1 MAEKL
6 SDKLKGL
13 FKRAD
18 TSLGKSVDR
27 LKSYPAKIKSLPKK
41 GYDKVK
47 IMQNVLA
54 KSIVGKGAITKKP
67 KLSTS
72 KALTVFDP
80 KKGLP
85 AKASQLKK
93 VGKFGK
99 LKSIARVA
107 SRAALP
113 VAAGFEAANLAYKV
127 ATLSPEK
134 KAKVKKLKTKLSK
147 KSTKDYHADLLK
159 MSTGGDTM
167 LKDPKKADLDK
178 DGKLSGYEKKRGKA
192 IESNMKQKPIKAALG
207 IATMGLL
214 GAKMLSDKKKKK
226 AIKAVSPVAMLA
238 DVTKPE
244 DKNQVT
250 TGQQTASKGKM
261 MKARYGTMAK
271 GDVKEGLKKS
281 KIDKAELSKFK
292 VMATKKLSGAQISE
306 TEYDKLKDMM
316 PKITDS
322 GSVRESKKKTIKAKL
337 SKLNKAKSG
346 KMMKAKSGKMIEA
359 NMGMEAKSTQ
369 GYGAARTSGMGLQD
383 ENLIPGKSLDYYKDI
398 M

>member
-18 TSLGKSVDR
+18 TSLGKGVDR

-80 KKGLP
+80 KKALP
-85 AKASQLKK
+85 ATASKFAKATKTA
-93 VGKFGK
+93 GKFGK
-99 LKSIARVA
+99 LKAAARVA
-107 SRAALP
+107 SRVALP
-113 VAAGFEAANLAYKV
+113 LTLGVEGASLAYKV

-134 KAKVKKLKTKLSK
+134 KAKVKKLKSKLSK
-147 KSTKDYHADLLK
+147 QSTKDYHADLMK

-167 LKDPKKADLDK
+167 LKNPKKADLDK
-178 DGKLSGYEKKRGKA
+178 DGKLSGYEKKRAKA
-192 IESNMKQKPIKAALG
+192 IESNMKQKPIKAVLG
-207 IATMGLL
+207 IAAMGLL
-214 GAKMLSDKKKKK
+214 GAKALKDKKNKTTGPILMPQDRKNQTTG
-226 AIKAVSPVAMLA
+226 L
-238 DVTKPE
+238 KPE
-244 DKNQVT
+244 DKKNQQQPQT
-250 TGQQTASKGKM
+250 TGQQQASKGKM
-261 MKARYGTMAK
+261 MKAYKGDMAK
-271 GDVKEGLKKS
+271 
-281 KIDKAELSKFK
+281 
-292 VMATKKLSGAQISE
+292 
-306 TEYDKLKDMM
+306 
-316 PKITDS
+316 
-322 GSVRESKKKTIKAKL
+322 
-337 SKLNKAKSG
+337 
-346 KMMKAKSGKMIEA
+346 
-359 NMGMEAKSTQ
+359 
-369 GYGAARTSGMGLQD
+369 GYGAARTQGQGLQD

>member
-13 FKRAD
+13 FKKAD
-18 TSLGKSVDR
+18 TSLGKGVDR

-47 IMQNVLA
+47 VMQNVLA

-93 VGKFGK
+93 LGKFGK
-99 LKSIARVA
+99 LKAVARVA
-107 SRAALP
+107 SRVALP
-113 VAAGFEAANLAYKV
+113 VALGVEGASLAYKV

-134 KAKVKKLKTKLSK
+134 KAKVKKLKSKLNK
-147 KSTKDYHADLLK
+147 KSTKQSHADLLK

-167 LKDPKKADLDK
+167 LKGNQVKLDKNK
-178 DGKLSGYEKKRGKA
+178 DGKISG
-192 IESNMKQKPIKAALG
+192 
-207 IATMGLL
+207 
-214 GAKMLSDKKKKK
+214 
-226 AIKAVSPVAMLA
+226 
-238 DVTKPE
+238 E
-244 DKNQVT
+244 DF
-250 TGQQTASKGKM
+250 KM
-261 MKARYGTMAK
+261 MKARYGKSVESSGSKANKIKLAK
-271 GDVKEGLKKS
+271 D
-281 KIDKAELSKFK
+281 DKRRE
-292 VMATKKLSGAQISE
+292 
-306 TEYDKLKDMM
+306 KLKEL
-316 PKITDS
+316 
-322 GSVRESKKKTIKAKL
+322 RAKKVGPAEEARIMG
-337 SKLNKAKSG
+337 N
-346 KMMKAKSGKMIEA
+346 MKY
-359 NMGMEAKSTQ
+359 MGGEAK
-369 GYGAARTSGMGLQD
+369 GYGAARTQGEGLQD